1 MPITSDTLEAE
12 RLTQRG
18 RDAIAAARGH
28 LDRIHAAAGRASRES
43 VLEPL
48 NDLSIELANAASE
61 SSLVAEVHPD
71 AAVRESAEAVVR
83 DIAQLRTM
91 LDQDRALYDALG
103 ALDQA
108 TLDPVARRVVGL
120 ERRDMRRAGVEIA
133 DADRERVRR
142 LRDELVVIEQ
152 EFARNIR
159 DDVREVALAP
169 EALTGLPDD
178 FIAAHPAGSDGRVR
192 ITTNYPDYIP
202 FMTYARDGAARR
214 ELMTVN
220 YRRAVPRN
228 VEVLRQMLAKR
239 HELARLLGHATW
251 ADYIS
256 EDKMTGSAGEI
267 RQFIEQARAA
277 TLESAKTEVQDLLA
291 AKGAEEPGVDGKL
304 GLWDLPYY
312 TERVKNERYRFDS
325 RELRPYFEYG
335 AVRQAVLDLFGELFA
350 LTFTPVEMKL
360 WHPSVETFEVAVDG
374 RPMGLISLDM
384 HPRDGKFKHA
394 ACFTLRYGVGG
405 RQEPHV
411 VLVCNFTDPNS
422 QAGPALMQHSEVE
435 TFFHEFGHLV
445 HGVVT
450 GDIPW
455 MRVVR
460 PNEWDF
466 IEAPS
471 QFLEEW
477 VSDLGVLRR
486 FARHVETGEVIPEAL
501 VARLRAARAF
511 GRATFVQRQLWLSA
525 VALQLHDRDP
535 RDIDS
540 TRLAYELAREYL
552 PAEPPPDT
560 AFEASFGHLEGY
572 TALYYTYMW
581 SLVIAKDLHSAF
593 TNGLLD
599 TTQARRYRDLILAPG
614 GSKPAAELVHDFLGR
629 PYGFDAF
636 REWLAPEPVEVTVE
650 RHAAG

>member
-1 MPITSDTLEAE
+1 MTTTRQQAEPE
-12 RLTQRG
+12 RLTQCG
-18 RDAIAAARGH
+18 RDSIAAAKAH
-28 LDRIHAAAGRASRES
+28 LERIHDAAGDATRAS
-43 VLEPL
+43 VLDPL
-48 NDLSIELANAASE
+48 NELSIGLANAASE
-61 SSLVAEVHPD
+61 SGLLAEVHPD
-71 AAVRESAEAVVR
+71 GAVRESAESVVR
-83 DIAQLRTM
+83 DIAQLRTK
-91 LDQDRALYDALG
+91 LDQDRELYDGLG
-103 ALDQA
+103 AIDPA
-108 TLDPVARRVVGL
+108 TLDPVARRVVEL

-133 DADRERVRR
+133 DADRDGVRR

-159 DDVREVALAP
+159 DDVGEVALP
-169 EALTGLPDD
+169 REALAGLPEDYV
-178 FIAAHPAGSDGRVR
+178 AAHPPGQDGTVR

-202 FMTYARDGAARR
+202 FMTYARDGEARKA
-214 ELMTVN
+214 LMTAN

-228 VEVLRQMLAKR
+228 VEVLKQMLAKR
-239 HELARLLGHATW
+239 HELAELLGYATW

-256 EDKMTGSAGEI
+256 EDKMTGSASEI
-267 RQFIEQARAA
+267 RRFIEQARGA
-277 TLESAKTEVQDLLA
+277 TLRRGETELGDLLA
-291 AKGAEEPGVDGKL
+291 ARRADEPGAGPAL
-304 GLWDLPYY
+304 GLWDLSYY

-335 AVRQAVLDLFGELFA
+335 AVRQAVLDLFSELFG
-350 LTFTPVEMKL
+350 LRFIPVGMEL

-405 RQEPHV
+405 RQRPHI
-411 VLVCNFTDPNS
+411 VLVCNFPDPKS
-422 QAGPALMQHSEVE
+422 QVGPALMQHSEVE

-445 HGVVT
+445 HGVVA
-450 GDIPW
+450 GNIPW
-455 MRVVR
+455 IRVVR

-477 VSDLGVLRR
+477 VSDFAVLRR
-486 FARHVETGEVIPEAL
+486 FARHAETGAVIPEAL
-501 VARLRAARAF
+501 VARLRAARDF

-525 VALQLHDRDP
+525 VALRLHDHDP
-535 RDIDS
+535 RDIDT

-572 TALYYTYMW
+572 TALYYTHVSNGHRTTW
-581 SLVIAKDLHSAF
+581 ANASA
-593 TNGLLD
+593 GVV
-599 TTQARRYRDLILAPG
+599 QSSVRR
-614 GSKPAAELVHDFLGR
+614 GR
-629 PYGFDAF
+629 PLSSRAM
-636 REWLAPEPVEVTVE
+636 ASSC
-650 RHAAG
+650 A

>member
-1 MPITSDTLEAE
+1 MTITSSEPEAE
-12 RLTQRG
+12 RLTRRG
-18 RDAIAAARGH
+18 AEAIAAAKGQ
-28 LDRIHAAAGRASRES
+28 LERIHSAGAATRGS
-43 VLEPL
+43 VLDPL
-48 NDLSIELANAASE
+48 NELSIALANVASE
-61 SSLVAEVHPD
+61 SGLLAEVHPD

-83 DIAQLRTM
+83 DIAQLRTT
-91 LDQDRALYDALG
+91 LDQDKPLYDALG
-103 ALDQA
+103 AMDPA
-108 TLDPVARRVVGL
+108 SLDPVARRVVEL

-142 LRDELVVIEQ
+142 LRDELVIIEQ

-159 DDVREVALAP
+159 DDVRDVALAP
-169 EALTGLPDD
+169 EALAGLPED
-178 FIAAHPAGSDGRVR
+178 FITAHPPGPDGKVR

-202 FMTYARDGAARR
+202 FMTYARDSEARKA
-214 ELMTVN
+214 LMTVN

-228 VEVLRQMLAKR
+228 VEVLKQMLAKR
-239 HELARLLGHATW
+239 HELAALLGYATW

-267 RQFIEQARAA
+267 RQFIERARGA
-277 TLESAKTEVQDLLA
+277 TLDSAKTEVEDLLA
-291 AKGAEEPGVDGKL
+291 ARTTDEPGRDRAL
-304 GLWDLPYY
+304 GLWDLNYY

-335 AVRQAVLDLFGELFA
+335 AVRQAVLDLFGELFG
-350 LTFTPVEMKL
+350 LTFTPVQMQL
-360 WHPSVETFEVAVDG
+360 WHDSVETFEVAVDG

-405 RQEPHV
+405 RQRPHV
-411 VLVCNFTDPNS
+411 VLVCNFPDPKS
-422 QAGPALMQHSEVE
+422 QTGPALMQHSEVE

-445 HGVVT
+445 HGVVA
-450 GDIPW
+450 GEIPW

-486 FARHVETGEVIPEAL
+486 FARHVETGEAIPEAL

-525 VALQLHDRDP
+525 VALRLHDRDP
-535 RDIDS
+535 KDVDS

-599 TTQARRYRDLILAPG
+599 TAQARRYRDLILAPG
-614 GSKPAAELVHDFLGR
+614 GTKPAAELVRDFLGR

-636 REWLAPEPVEVTVE
+636 RKWLAPEPVEAAVE
-650 RHAAG
+650 EHATG